1 MRRIL
6 AGGTRSARLDCPVRN
21 SGRNP
26 PRHGRRLTGGG
37 IKPIMFDKASLDR
50 LFEELRDEFEL
61 ETDWEEIQRDAH
73 LAVAYADAGVLDDR
87 REDLDARILDYVAR
101 HNPN

>member
-1 MRRIL
+1 MAR
-6 AGGTRSARLDCPVRN
+6 GTDRSARFDSPAGNARH
-21 SGRNP
+21 GHQ
-26 PRHGRRLTGGG
+26 PRYGRRLTGGG
-37 IKPIMFDKASLDR
+37 INPIMFDKASLDR

-87 REDLDARILDYVAR
+87 REALDGRILEYVER

>member
-1 MRRIL
+1 
-6 AGGTRSARLDCPVRN
+6 
-21 SGRNP
+21 
-26 PRHGRRLTGGG
+26 
-37 IKPIMFDKASLDR
+37 MFDKASLDR

-73 LAVAYADAGVLDDR
+73 VAVAYADAGVLDDHMGA
-87 REDLDARILDYVAR
+87 LDSRIIPYVAR

>member
-1 MRRIL
+1 
-6 AGGTRSARLDCPVRN
+6 
-21 SGRNP
+21 
-26 PRHGRRLTGGG
+26 
-37 IKPIMFDKASLDR
+37 MFDKDSLDR

-73 LAVAYADAGVLDDR
+73 LAVAYADAGVLDDQSGA
-87 REDLDARILDYVAR
+87 LDSRIIDYVAR